1 METETPDSP
10 TEKDLTGKP
19 GTSQRSGG
27 TEKVEIKEEQRKKT
41 KSTVV
46 RGQRGNAQVPE
57 GAVRL
62 VFKDQL
68 QPLPKILDLKSFES
82 FPTRERE
89 VSVSGEEHCF

>member
-19 GTSQRSGG
+19 GTSQWSGG
-27 TEKVEIKEEQRKKT
+27 TEKVEIKEGQRKKT

-57 GAVRL
+57 GAVHL
-62 VFKDQL
+62 VFKD
-68 QPLPKILDLKSFES
+68 QPLPKILDLKSFEY

-89 VSVSGEEHCF
+89 RGFSFW